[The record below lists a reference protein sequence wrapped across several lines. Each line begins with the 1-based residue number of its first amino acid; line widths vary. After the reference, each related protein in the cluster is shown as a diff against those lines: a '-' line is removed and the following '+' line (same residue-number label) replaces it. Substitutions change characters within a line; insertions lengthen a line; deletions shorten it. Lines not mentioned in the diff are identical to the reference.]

1 MKSLSND
8 FPAPATE
15 LATQLATQLA
25 TELANAPASGRRRFL
40 AALAL
45 LALPHSL
52 RAQARAAFAPVPG
65 VPPAPTLVLPDLDD
79 KPVDLARYRGKV
91 VLVNFW
97 ATWCPP
103 CRKEFPS
110 LSRVRKLF
118 RPADFEVLA
127 VNVGEDPETAFSFAG
142 AVDFPILFD
151 RDSTTMARWQ
161 VRGLPSTFVVDRR
174 GRLALLAVGGR
185 EFDDPAIVAQL
196 RELLGPG
203 SA

>member
-1 MKSLSND
+1 MTKMETMKSVSTN

-15 LATQLATQLA
+15 LAT
-25 TELANAPASGRRRFL
+25 ERRRFL

-45 LALPHSL
+45 LALPFSL
-52 RAQARAAFAPVPG
+52 RAQPRGGFSPVPG
-65 VPPAPTLVLPDLDD
+65 VPPAPTLALPDLDD

-110 LSRVRKLF
+110 LGRVRKLF
-118 RPADFEVLA
+118 KAAEFEVLA

-142 AVDFPILFD
+142 AVDFPIIFD
-151 RDSTTMARWQ
+151 RDSQAMARWQ
-161 VRGLPSTFVVDRR
+161 VKGLPSTYVVDRR
-174 GRLALLAVGGR
+174 GRLALRAVGGR

-196 RELLGPG
+196 RELLGPRN
-203 SA
+203 A